1 MVLARVG
8 GLLIAGTA
16 AVGIWA
22 IAFGGAAAARPAGP
36 GEPRSDSLLANAV
49 VLLLG
54 AGAGAVGVAGHPPFA
69 SPPTRGGLVLVG
81 VGLLGVALG
90 RTADLIPAGGNELHS
105 IPYVILVF
113 GGGLAAVVGSLVCG
127 LSLARSPSAGLRIV
141 GLAILAGLLSLPLAL
156 AIAVQLNV
164 DSSIV
169 VLIGLGLLILGYV
182 GIGIVALRTPA
193 GDPVAPRPS
202 ERAGPAASNEE
213 ET

>member
-22 IAFGGAAAARPAGP
+22 IAFGGAAAAGPAGP
-36 GEPRSDSLLANAV
+36 GEPRSDSLFTTAF

-54 AGAGAVGVAGHPPFA
+54 VGTGAVGIAGHPPFA
-69 SPPTRGGLVLVG
+69 SQSIRLGLVLVG
-81 VGLLGVALG
+81 VGLLGVAIG
-90 RTADLIPAGGNELHS
+90 RTADLIPAGGNELQS
-105 IPYVILVF
+105 IPYLILVF

-127 LSLARSPSAGLRIV
+127 LSLARSPTAGPRIV
-141 GLAILAGLLSLPLAL
+141 GLAILAGPLSLPLAL
-156 AIAVQLNV
+156 GISLALHV
-164 DSSIV
+164 DSSVV

-182 GIGIVALRTPA
+182 GIGILALRTPA
-193 GDPVAPRPS
+193 GDHRAPRPS
-202 ERAGPAASNEE
+202 SAKDQTASNEE